1 MSTTVQQNVFVAMID
16 AISCPLNITLFLI
29 CALLVYMS
37 LRPLLRKKKTKTIQV
52 PKMGKRDFTLEEL
65 QKFDGKGE
73 HKRILIAVNGKI
85 FDVTNNGQEFYGK
98 GAPYAVFAGKDASR
112 ALACFNLETKNEY
125 DDLSDLTPDQ
135 MKTLREWELQFSERY
150 DHIGRLLKPGEP
162 HRVYEIN
169 DGEDEVG
176 GTNHVV
182 QRSCKEKVT

>member
-1 MSTTVQQNVFVAMID
+1 MID

-29 CALLVYMS
+29 CALL
-37 LRPLLRKKKTKTIQV
+37 TIQV

-135 MKTLREWELQFSERY
+135 MKTLREWELQFSGMFYLFELEPLFQLSFY
-150 DHIGRLLKPGEP
+150 VSLNQKDNSDPLLSSLHDFK
-162 HRVYEIN
+162 R
-169 DGEDEVG
+169 
-176 GTNHVV
+176 
-182 QRSCKEKVT
+182 